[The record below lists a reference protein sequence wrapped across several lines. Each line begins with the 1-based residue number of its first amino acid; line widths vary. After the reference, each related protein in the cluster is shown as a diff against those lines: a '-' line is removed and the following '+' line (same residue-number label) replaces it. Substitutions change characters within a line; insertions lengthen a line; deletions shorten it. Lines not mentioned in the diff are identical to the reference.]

1 MSRRLTGE
9 DSVRAVV
16 LLIALVIALV
26 PPISLILDSFK
37 PSAEFY
43 TTGVFPAS
51 WTLKNYEQAFTGGG
65 QALADLFHSIL
76 VAAVTTVISV
86 ALGTLAAFGLSR
98 SRYAWAGAV
107 TYLILSVRFYPKITT
122 VLPYYVMMRTLHLLD
137 TPAALVIAYVSMTL
151 PFVVLIMM
159 TFFADLPAG
168 LEEAA
173 AIDGCSI
180 WRTFWFVTLP
190 LARPALVTAAIITAM
205 FSWNEFLIAA
215 SVTSQNATT
224 LPVLVSGFM
233 TDKGVALG
241 QMSAVSVVIVV
252 PIALFILATQRYLVR
267 GLTLGAM
274 KE

>member
-1 MSRRLTGE
+1 MSRRLRGE
-9 DSVRAVV
+9 GSVRSAV

-26 PPISLILDSFK
+26 PVISLVVDSFR
-37 PSAEFY
+37 PSGEFY
-43 TTGVFPAS
+43 TSGLLPTT
-51 WTLKNYEQAFTGGG
+51 WTLRNYQQAFSSSG
-65 QALADLFHSIL
+65 QALADLLHSVI
-76 VAAVTTVISV
+76 VAAATTVIAV
-86 ALGTLAAFGLSR
+86 TLGTVAAFGLAR
-98 SRYAWAGAV
+98 CRYGWTGV
-107 TYLILSVRFYPKITT
+107 ITYLILSVRFYPKITT

-137 TPAALVIAYVSMTL
+137 TPAALVIAYVSITL

-173 AIDGCSI
+173 ALDGCSI
-180 WRTFWFVTLP
+180 WRTFWRVTLP
-190 LARPALVTAAIITAM
+190 LARPALATAAILTAM

-224 LPVLVSGFM
+224 LPVLVSGFI
-233 TDKGVALG
+233 TDKGIALG

-252 PIALFILATQRYLVR
+252 PIALFVLATQRYLVR

>member
-1 MSRRLTGE
+1 MIRRLPGE
-9 DSVRAVV
+9 GSVRAVV
-16 LLIALVIALV
+16 LALALAIALV
-26 PPISLILDSFK
+26 PPISLVIDSFK
-37 PSAEFY
+37 PTSEFY
-43 TTGVFPAS
+43 TSGILPTT
-51 WTLKNYEQAFTGGG
+51 WTLQNYQQAFSGSG
-65 QALADLFHSIL
+65 QALADLLHSVI
-76 VAAVTTVISV
+76 VAAATTVISV

-98 SRYAWAGAV
+98 SRYAWASAV
-107 TYLILSVRFYPKITT
+107 TYVILSVRFYPKITT

-137 TPAALVIAYVSMTL
+137 TPAALVIAYVSITL

-180 WRTFWFVTLP
+180 WKTFWFVTLP
-190 LARPALVTAAIITAM
+190 MARPALATAAILTAM

-224 LPVLVSGFM
+224 LPVLVSGFI
-233 TDKGVALG
+233 TDKGIALG
-241 QMSAVSVVIVV
+241 QMSAVSVVIVL

-267 GLTLGAM
+267 GLTLGAI

>member
-1 MSRRLTGE
+1 MIRLLAGE
-9 DSVRAVV
+9 GSVRAAV
-16 LLIALVIALV
+16 LLLALAVALG
-26 PPISLILDSFK
+26 PAISLIIDSFK
-37 PSAEFY
+37 PSGEFY
-43 TTGVFPAS
+43 TSGIVPAT
-51 WTLKNYEQAFTGGG
+51 WTLKNYEQAFSGGG
-65 QALADLFHSIL
+65 QALTDLFHSVI
-76 VAAVTTVISV
+76 VAAATTVISV

-98 SRYAWAGAV
+98 SRYAWGAAV
-107 TYLILSVRFYPKITT
+107 TYVILSVRFYPKITT
-122 VLPYYVMMRTLHLLD
+122 VLPFYVMMRTLHLLD
-137 TPAALVIAYVSMTL
+137 TPIALVIAYVSITL

-173 AIDGCSI
+173 ALDGCSI
-180 WRTFWFVTLP
+180 WKTFWFVTLP
-190 LARPALVTAAIITAM
+190 LARPALATAAILTAM

-224 LPVLVSGFM
+224 LPVLVSGFI
-233 TDKGVALG
+233 TDKGIALG

>member
-1 MSRRLTGE
+1 MIRRLAGE
-9 DSVRAVV
+9 GSVRAAV
-16 LLIALVIALV
+16 LLLALAVALG
-26 PPISLILDSFK
+26 PAISLIIDSFK
-37 PSAEFY
+37 PSGEFY
-43 TTGVFPAS
+43 TSGIVPAT
-51 WTLKNYEQAFTGGG
+51 WTLKNYEQAFSGGG
-65 QALADLFHSIL
+65 QALTDLFHSVI
-76 VAAVTTVISV
+76 VAAATTVISV

-98 SRYAWAGAV
+98 SRYAWGAAV
-107 TYLILSVRFYPKITT
+107 TYVILSVRFYPKITT
-122 VLPYYVMMRTLHLLD
+122 VLPFYVMMRTLHLLD
-137 TPAALVIAYVSMTL
+137 TPIALVIAYVSITL

-173 AIDGCSI
+173 ALDGCSI
-180 WRTFWFVTLP
+180 WKTFWFVTLP
-190 LARPALVTAAIITAM
+190 LARPALATAAILTAM

-224 LPVLVSGFM
+224 LPVLVSGFI
-233 TDKGVALG
+233 TDKGIALG